1 MKKAVILIFLA
12 AFFLGGCASRIAI
25 VKKDE
30 WEAQK
35 AEIKR
40 MQDLMDA
47 YHRDDVQ
54 QLKIL
59 RADIGQ
65 MVGEINHNLNR
76 LSGQLEENKY
86 GLEKLSQTTEKLSE
100 RKYIIKTI
108 AKGADSSSA
117 AVTDTTAADSVIVED
132 QINVQKLF
140 QVARKDFSSQDYDR
154 AKTAFE
160 DIIAKFPA
168 SNLADDCLYWIAEIQ
183 YVKKQYKEAVLI
195 YKRIVK
201 EYPSADIVP
210 AAIFK
215 AGLCF
220 DKMGDKTNQQK
231 AWNELLEKFP
241 YSDEALQV
249 KARVSP

>member
-1 MKKAVILIFLA
+1 MISIIALTSCSNKVALI
-12 AFFLGGCASRIAI
+12 RR
-25 VKKDE
+25 DE
-30 WEAQK
+30 WESQK
-35 AEIKR
+35 AELKK

-54 QLKIL
+54 QIKVL
-59 RADIGQ
+59 RADIGV
-65 MVGEINHNLNR
+65 MVAEINHNLNR

-108 AKGADSSSA
+108 GKPADSLAPGAS
-117 AVTDTTAADSVIVED
+117 DTLNADSVIVED

-140 QVARKDFSSQDYDR
+140 QIARKDFSSQDYDR
-154 AKTAFE
+154 AKAAFE
-160 DIIAKFPA
+160 DIMAKFPA
-168 SNLADDCLYWIAEIQ
+168 SNLADDCLYWIGEGY
-183 YVKKQYKEAVLI
+183 YVRKQYKDAVLI
-195 YKRIVK
+195 YKRLAK
-201 EYPSADIVP
+201 EYPSSDIMP
-210 AAIFK
+210 AAVFK

-220 DKMGDKTNQQK
+220 EKMGDKTNQQK

-249 KARVSP
+249 KARNPQ